1 MNKTKEIKTM
11 TLNNDLF
18 VKHLQG
24 MVQFPTV
31 SSVDPDKI
39 NKQAFLDFHKY
50 LEETYPLVHKT
61 FEKTIVG
68 RVGLLYHWKGTG
80 KSKSLPLLLTAHQDV
95 VPEGDH
101 SMWKY
106 PPYVGTLDEDG
117 ILWGRGVTDSKC
129 NIQAYMDALELLIAD
144 GFVPDYDLY
153 LAFGY
158 NEEIMGG
165 PEAAAGL
172 IVEELKRRNVDLGL
186 VIDECGGISE
196 KNGKLVAEIFP
207 CEKGYGDFEFT
218 MEDKGGH
225 AASPGHHSSLGIIG
239 KTACILEENLFPQ
252 TLTAPVIQQF
262 KALAPFTEGPLGEM
276 YADPEKHWDMLKL
289 ICAENRQLNALTR
302 TTTAVTM
309 AKGSDQANI
318 LPEKASLIIN
328 TRLLPGETLDN
339 MMKYFESIVP
349 EGVKVRLVKGH
360 NPPAISSTESEGY
373 LTIKKVI
380 EEKYPG
386 ITFIPA
392 MLTGGTDSR
401 FYCDVCSTK
410 SVYRFTGMRHSGKT
424 GGAHQVNEHIDTSI
438 ISDNVDFYIKLIM
451 AYGK

>member
-1 MNKTKEIKTM
+1 M
-11 TLNNDLF
+11 TLNNELF
-18 VKHLQG
+18 TKHLQG

-61 FEKTIVG
+61 FDKAIVG

-101 SMWKY
+101 AMWKY

-186 VIDECGGISE
+186 VIDECGGIGE
-196 KNGKLVAEIFP
+196 MNGKPVATIYP

-225 AASPGHHSSLGIIG
+225 AASPGKHSSLGIIG
-239 KTACILEENLFPQ
+239 KTACILEEKLFPQ
-252 TLTAPVIQQF
+252 TLTEPVIQEF
-262 KALAPFTEGPLGEM
+262 KARAPFTDGPLGMM
-276 YADPEKHWDMLKL
+276 YADPEKYWDMLKL
-289 ICAENRQLNALTR
+289 ICAEDRQLNALTR
-302 TTTAVTM
+302 TTTSVTM

-318 LPEKASLIIN
+318 LPEKSSLIIN

-360 NPPAISSTESEGY
+360 NPPAVSSTESEGY
-373 LTIKKVI
+373 KTIVKVV

-386 ITFIPA
+386 ITFIPS

-401 FYCDVCSTK
+401 FYCDICSTK
-410 SVYRFTGMRHSGKT
+410 SVYRFTGMRHTKKT

-438 ISDNVDFYIKLIM
+438 IADNVDFYIRLLL

>member
-1 MNKTKEIKTM
+1 M
-11 TLNNDLF
+11 TLNKELF

-31 SSVDPDKI
+31 SSADPDKI

-61 FEKTIVG
+61 FEKSIVG
-68 RVGLLYHWKGTG
+68 RVGLLYHWKGRG

-106 PPYVGTLDEDG
+106 PPYVGTLDDEG

-129 NIQAYMDALELLIAD
+129 NIQAYMDAFELLIAD
-144 GFVPDYDLY
+144 GFVPDYDVY
-153 LAFGY
+153 LTFGY

-172 IVEELKRRNVDLGL
+172 IVEELKRKNVELGL
-186 VIDECGGISE
+186 VIDECGGISQ
-196 KNGKLVAEIFP
+196 KNGQYVAEIYP

-218 MEDKGGH
+218 MSDKGGH

-239 KTACILEENLFPQ
+239 KTACVLEEKLLPQ
-252 TLTAPVIQQF
+252 TLTEPVIKQL
-262 KALAPFTEGPLGEM
+262 KALAPFTEGAMGMM
-276 YADPEKHWDMLKL
+276 YADPEKYWDKLKL
-289 ICAENRQLNALTR
+289 IFAEDRGLNALTR
-302 TTTAVTM
+302 STTAVTM

-318 LPEKASLIIN
+318 LPEKSSLIIN
-328 TRLLPGETLDN
+328 TRLLPGDTLDN
-339 MMKYFESIVP
+339 LQKHFESIVP
-349 EGVKVRLVKGH
+349 EGVVVKMVKGH

-373 LTIKKVI
+373 KTIVKVV

-386 ITFIPA
+386 VTFIPS

-401 FYCDVCSTK
+401 FYCDICPTK
-410 SVYRFTGMRHSGKT
+410 SVYRFTGMCSTGKS
-424 GGAHQVNEHIDTSI
+424 GGAHQVNEHIDTDVI
-438 ISDNVDFYIKLIM
+438 VDNVDFYIKLVL

>member
-1 MNKTKEIKTM
+1 M
-11 TLNNDLF
+11 TLNNELF
-18 VKHLQG
+18 TKHLQG

-61 FEKTIVG
+61 FDKAIVG

-101 SMWKY
+101 AMWKY

-186 VIDECGGISE
+186 VIDECGGIGE
-196 KNGKLVAEIFP
+196 INGKPVATIFP

-225 AASPGHHSSLGIIG
+225 AASPGKHSSLGIIG
-239 KTACILEENLFPQ
+239 KTACILEEKLFPQ
-252 TLTAPVIQQF
+252 TLTEPVIKEF
-262 KALAPFTEGPLGEM
+262 KARAPFTEGPLGMM
-276 YADPEKHWDMLKL
+276 YADPEKYWDMLKL
-289 ICAENRQLNALTR
+289 ICAEDRQLNALTR
-302 TTTAVTM
+302 TTTSVTM

-318 LPEKASLIIN
+318 LPEKSSLIIN

-360 NPPAISSTESEGY
+360 NPPAVSSTESEGY
-373 LTIKKVI
+373 KTIVKVC

-386 ITFIPA
+386 ITFIPS

-401 FYCDVCSTK
+401 FYCDICSTK
-410 SVYRFTGMRHSGKT
+410 SVYRFTGMRHTSKT

-438 ISDNVDFYIKLIM
+438 IADNVDFYIRLLL